1 MAEGPLRGIRILDLT
16 HVWAGPLGT
25 RILSDL
31 GAEMVK
37 IEAPYGRGPQ
47 KAVYTPIGG
56 WIGGEAGDEPWNNNA
71 IFVKLARN
79 SRSVCIDLKSKAGR
93 ETLLKLVE
101 VADVIIENFSARAM
115 PSLGLDYET
124 LSSSNPRIIYVTMPG
139 YGSYGPYRDWVAFGP
154 SVESMSGITNVTG
167 YTKEQPFN
175 TAMALMDPIEA
186 VSLTAAVVTAL
197 RQRERTQKGAR
208 VEMSLH
214 EAGVSYSG
222 PWLIEH
228 QLGGIIE
235 PIGNRHPQMAPHGVY
250 PCQGDDEWVAVAC
263 RDDTEWASLCAMIDG
278 DLDRSANLA
287 QRRSDHEMIDTL
299 ISTWTRGRLKTHAA
313 EELQAGGVSAGAVN
327 TTPDMTADPQV
338 RQRRFF
344 VSLEPFD
351 TPMPGSPIKL
361 NGSSCSDWTPCPK
374 LGADNARIL
383 KDWLDY
389 PMEEITEL
397 ERKGVLLN
405 KPPT

>member
-56 WIGGEAGDEPWNNNA
+56 WIGGEAGSEPWNSNA

-93 ETLLKLVE
+93 ETLLKLVQ

-124 LSSSNPRIIYVTMPG
+124 LRSTNPRIIYVTMPG

-154 SVESMSGITNVTG
+154 SVEPMSGITNVTG
-167 YTKEQPFN
+167 YSKEQPFN

-197 RQRERTQKGAR
+197 RQRQRTKKGAR

-228 QLGGIIE
+228 QLGGNIE

-263 RDDTEWASLCAMIDG
+263 RNDTEWESLCAMIDG
-278 DLDRSANLA
+278 DLDPSASLA
-287 QRRSDHEMIDTL
+287 QRKRDQGMIDTL
-299 ISTWTRGRLKTHAA
+299 ISAWTRSRLKTHAA
-313 EELQAGGVSAGAVN
+313 EELQAGGVPAGAVN

-344 VSLEPFD
+344 VPLEPFD

-389 PMEEITEL
+389 PIEEITEL

>member
-1 MAEGPLRGIRILDLT
+1 MADGPLRGVRILDLT

-25 RILSDL
+25 RILADL

-56 WIGGEAGDEPWNNNA
+56 WIGGEAGDEPWNSNA

-79 SRSVCIDLKSKAGR
+79 SRSVCINLKSEAGR
-93 ETLLKLVE
+93 DTLLKLVQ

-124 LSSSNPRIIYVTMPG
+124 LKSTNPRIIYVTMPG

-154 SVESMSGITNVTG
+154 SVEPMSGLTNVTG
-167 YTKEQPFN
+167 YSKEQPFN

-197 RQRERTQKGAR
+197 RQKERTNKGAR

-228 QLGGIIE
+228 QLGGNIE
-235 PIGNRHPQMAPHGVY
+235 PIGNRHPQMAPHSVY
-250 PCQGDDEWVAVAC
+250 PCRGEDEWIAVAC
-263 RDDTEWASLCAMIDG
+263 RNDAEWASLCASIG
-278 DLDRSANLA
+278 SGLDPGANLE
-287 QRRSDHEMIDTL
+287 QRRGDHEAIDAV
-299 ISTWTRGRLKTHAA
+299 IATWTRSRLKTQAA
-313 EELQAGGVSAGAVN
+313 EELQAAGVSAGAVN

-338 RQRRFF
+338 RHRGFF
-344 VSLEPFD
+344 VPLEAFD

-361 NGSSCSDWTPCPK
+361 NGASSNDWTPCPK
-374 LGADNARIL
+374 LGADNAGIL
-383 KDWLDY
+383 REWLDY
-389 PMEEITEL
+389 PDAEIGKL
-397 ERKGVLLN
+397 EQNGVLLN

>member
-25 RILSDL
+25 RILADL

-79 SRSVCIDLKSKAGR
+79 SRSVCINLKSEPGR
-93 ETLLKLVE
+93 ATLLKLVE

-115 PSLGLDYET
+115 PSLGLDYDT
-124 LSSSNPRIIYVTMPG
+124 LKSTNPRIIYVTMPG

-154 SVESMSGITNVTG
+154 SVEPMSGITNVTG
-167 YTKEQPFN
+167 YDKEQPYN
-175 TAMALMDPIEA
+175 TAMALIDPIEA

-197 RQRERTQKGAR
+197 RQRERTDKGAR

-228 QLGGIIE
+228 QLGGDIE

-250 PCQGDDEWVAVAC
+250 RCLGDDEWLAVAC
-263 RDDTEWASLCAMIDG
+263 RDDGEWASLCATIGG
-278 DLDRSANLA
+278 DLDPLA
-287 QRRSDHEMIDTL
+287 DLERRRSDGVIIDTA
-299 ISTWTRGRLKTHAA
+299 ITAWTVTRTKTNAA
-313 EELQAGGVSAGAVN
+313 EELQAAGVSAGAVN
-327 TTPDMTADPQV
+327 TTPDMTSDPQV
-338 RQRRFF
+338 RHRGYF
-344 VSLEPFD
+344 VPLGPFD
-351 TPMPGSPIKL
+351 TPMPGSPMKL
-361 NGSSCSDWTPCPK
+361 NRSSSSDWTPCPK
-374 LGADNARIL
+374 LGADNASIL
-383 KDWLDY
+383 KEWLDY
-389 PMEEITEL
+389 PDAEIRGL
-397 ERKGVLLN
+397 EQAGVLLN

>member
-1 MAEGPLRGIRILDLT
+1 MAEGPLKGVRILDLS

-31 GAEMVK
+31 GAQIVK

-47 KAVYTPIGG
+47 QAIYSPIGG
-56 WIGGEAGDEPWNNNA
+56 WIGGEAGEEPWNSNA

-79 SRSVCIDLKSKAGR
+79 SQSVCINLKSEAGR
-93 ETLLKLVE
+93 DTFLKLVE
-101 VADVIIENFSARAM
+101 IADVVIENFSARAM

-124 LSSSNPRIIYVTMPG
+124 LKMRNPRIIYLTMPG
-139 YGSYGPYRDWVAFGP
+139 YGTYGPYRDWVAFGP
-154 SVESMSGITNVTG
+154 SVEPMSGLTNVMG
-167 YTKEQPFN
+167 YNKEEPFN
-175 TAMALMDPIEA
+175 TAMALMDPIAA
-186 VSLTAAVVTAL
+186 VSLSAAVVTAL
-197 RQRERTQKGAR
+197 RQRERTGTGAQ

-228 QLGGIIE
+228 QLGGNLE

-250 PCQGDDEWVAVAC
+250 RCKGEDEWLAIAC
-263 RDDTEWASLCAMIDG
+263 RDDTEWRSLCNVIGTDPDADIE
-278 DLDRSANLA
+278 
-287 QRRSDHEMIDTL
+287 QRRETHAVIDAA
-299 ISTWTRGRLKTHAA
+299 ISNWTGSRLKTRAA
-313 EELQAGGVSAGAVN
+313 EELQAAGVPAGPVN
-327 TTPDMTADPQV
+327 TTPDMVSDPQV
-338 RQRRFF
+338 RHRGFF
-344 VSLEPFD
+344 VPLEPVD
-351 TPMPGSPIKL
+351 TPIPGSPIKL
-361 NGSSCSDWTPCPK
+361 NGASSDDWTPCPK

-389 PMEEITEL
+389 TDHEIGQL
-397 ERKGVLLN
+397 EKSGVLLN